1 MGGGGLRDNRVN
13 MEIELSGV
21 SGGRDAAILE
31 GTFCGA
37 GAVGCRWWGGVGQ

>member
-1 MGGGGLRDNRVN
+1 MGGGGLRDSRVN

-31 GTFCGA
+31 GTFCG
-37 GAVGCRWWGGVGQ
+37 VGCRV